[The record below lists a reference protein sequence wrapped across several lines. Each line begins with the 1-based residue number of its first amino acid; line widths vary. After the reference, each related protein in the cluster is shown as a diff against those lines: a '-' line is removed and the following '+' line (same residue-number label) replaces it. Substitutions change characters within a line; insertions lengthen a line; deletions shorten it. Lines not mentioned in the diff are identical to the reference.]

1 MAADKPRPL
10 LQNSLPGDAN
20 LRFLKDRSDL
30 QKAPRS
36 LRLSHAF
43 WVAIDLPQYF
53 VLGVTNK
60 STHWIRW
67 DSFLYPIFRS
77 RVWFWMGFPWIPWI
91 FQLLNSFRVA
101 FDRLL
106 TSSRHVF
113 TNFANMNLR
122 IFHQYFSVENKNKFH
137 IGHKRLFFSVLSLW
151 KCQNKYYI
159 IFARI
164 FFRKFVFGKFVKTC
178 RELDLWLQTRYRGF
192 ELGPPRFGGLEV
204 GHWWAEAFL
213 REPIVISNKS

>member
-91 FQLLNSFRVA
+91 FQLWNPFRVF
-101 FDRLL
+101 FDR
-106 TSSRHVF
+106 
-113 TNFANMNLR
+113 
-122 IFHQYFSVENKNKFH
+122 
-137 IGHKRLFFSVLSLW
+137 
-151 KCQNKYYI
+151 
-159 IFARI
+159 
-164 FFRKFVFGKFVKTC
+164 
-178 RELDLWLQTRYRGF
+178 LWLQTKYRGF
-192 ELGPPRFGGLEV
+192 ELGHTRFGGLEM
-204 GHWWAEAFL
+204 GHGWTQPSHSKPDHPQGGQGGRHL
-213 REPIVISNKS
+213 RASGFRISRLWTLIEFKIIY